1 MRKEYLRTGVAT
13 LAAMGL
19 SAALFGVAMAAE
31 IAPKEVVYDEGKVSE
46 SLTGV
51 PGNVEAGE
59 KVMTTRG
66 LGNCIA
72 CHAVTQLD
80 NIPFHGE
87 VGPPLDG
94 AGDRWTEAEL
104 RGIVANSKMTFE
116 ESMMPSFYKVDGY
129 IRPGNAFT
137 GKAAKT
143 AELPPLLTAQQIE
156 DVVAYLLTLKD

>member
-1 MRKEYLRTGVAT
+1 MTNGKLRAVVAT
-13 LAAMGL
+13 LGAIGMG
-19 SAALFGVAMAAE
+19 AALLGSAMAAE
-31 IAPKEVVYDEGKVSE
+31 IAPKQVVYEEGKVST

-51 PGNVEAGE
+51 PGNVEAGQ

-66 LGNCIA
+66 QGNCIA
-72 CHAVTQLD
+72 CHAVTALEEV
-80 NIPFHGE
+80 PFHGE
-87 VGPPLDG
+87 VGPTLDG
-94 AGDRWTEAEL
+94 AGERWTEAEL

-143 AELPPLLTAQQIE
+143 AELPPLLTAQQVE
-156 DVVAYLLTLKD
+156 DVVAYLLTLKE